1 MILKVMSDRRIFAVG
16 DIHGCL
22 DKLEGLMGI
31 LPVNLDQDAIIFLGD
46 YINRGPASRE
56 VIDYLLDLRNK
67 TNHIVFLMGNHEK
80 MFLDYLDRVSPFL
93 FILNGGQK
101 TIDAYS
107 KKGGVSLPPDH
118 HDFFCSLRLIHE
130 TEDYIF
136 VHAGL
141 RPYLPLK
148 DQKIEDI
155 LWIREAFFSSMYD
168 FGKKVVF
175 AHTPFGE
182 PLVMGNKIGI
192 DTGAVYGNKLTCV
205 ELPAQKFYS
214 F

>member
-1 MILKVMSDRRIFAVG
+1 MSARRIFAVG

-31 LPVNLDQDAIIFLGD
+31 LPVNLGQDTIVFLGD
-46 YINRGPASRE
+46 YINRGPASPQ
-56 VIDYLLDLRNK
+56 VIDYLLDLQTKVNYA
-67 TNHIVFLMGNHEK
+67 VFLMGNHEK
-80 MFLDYLDRVSPFL
+80 MFLDYLSMVDPFL

-107 KKGGVSLPPDH
+107 RGGEFFLPPAH
-118 HDFFCSLRLIHE
+118 HDFFHSLRLIYE

-141 RPYLPLK
+141 RPNVPLK
-148 DQKIEDI
+148 DQKIDDI

-168 FGKKVVF
+168 FGKEVVF
-175 AHTPFGE
+175 GHTPFSE
-182 PLVMGNKIGI
+182 PLVMRNKIGI